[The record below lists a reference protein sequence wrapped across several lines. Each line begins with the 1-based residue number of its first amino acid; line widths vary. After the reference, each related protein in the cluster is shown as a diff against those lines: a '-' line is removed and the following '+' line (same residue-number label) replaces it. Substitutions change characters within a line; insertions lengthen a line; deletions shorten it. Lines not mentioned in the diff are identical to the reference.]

1 MSQDAS
7 KTKRKRANTKAARN
21 QKILIDA
28 ANGATN
34 ADIVEK
40 YGLSRQHVT
49 RILNSDEMKA
59 IVKRGES
66 QIHAMVDKA
75 LKVIERAL
83 DSVDEKLAAEIA
95 VRITKSVGAL
105 KDKVDVSHSYPKP
118 TVIVKPDGT
127 RVVMGVSDEEEEEND

>member
-1 MSQDAS
+1 
-7 KTKRKRANTKAARN
+7 
-21 QKILIDA
+21 
-28 ANGATN
+28 
-34 ADIVEK
+34 
-40 YGLSRQHVT
+40 
-49 RILNSDEMKA
+49 MKA